1 MTPAKTAKTPT
12 ATTAESFAEWV
23 REHGAAVR
31 GYLFAMIREA
41 AAADDLTQEVFLR
54 AWQGRE
60 AYREQGRVRAYL
72 FRIADRLACD
82 RGRRRQ
88 REVTVSEEQWR
99 ELQPASGQDEPLGQM
114 AQSEALGRL
123 DDALAELTPVQ
134 QRVLF
139 LRYYGQ
145 LSFAEIADTLGCP
158 LNTALSHCRRALESL
173 RKQLTEFM

>member
-1 MTPAKTAKTPT
+1 MTPAKT
-12 ATTAESFAEWV
+12 TTAMSAENFAEWV

-31 GYLFAMIREA
+31 GYLFAMIRVA

-82 RGRRRQ
+82 HGRRRQ
-88 REVTVSEEQWR
+88 REVTVSDEQWK
-99 ELQPASGQDEPLGQM
+99 EIQPHAGQDEPLGQL
-114 AQSEALGRL
+114 AQAEAVAKL
-123 DDALAELTPVQ
+123 DDALAELTAVQ

-139 LRYYGQ
+139 LRYYGR
-145 LSFAEIADTLGCP
+145 LSFTEIAETLGCP

-173 RKQLTEFM
+173 RKQLTEFMP

>member
-1 MTPAKTAKTPT
+1 MTPAKTTT
-12 ATTAESFAEWV
+12 AMSAESFAEWV

-41 AAADDLTQEVFLR
+41 ATADDLTQEVFLR

-82 RGRRRQ
+82 HGRRRH
-88 REVTVSEEQWR
+88 REVTVSDEQWK
-99 ELQPASGQDEPLGQM
+99 ELQPAAGQGEPFGQS
-114 AQSEALGRL
+114 AQAEALARL

-145 LSFAEIADTLGCP
+145 LSFNEIAETLGCP

-173 RKQLTEFM
+173 RTHLAEFMS